1 MEIKSL
7 VLASILMIIPIY
19 ISNKE
24 KLGLEKDIIVS
35 IVRAIVQLVAIG
47 FILKYIFAI
56 NNTLITILLILVM
69 IINAS
74 INTKKSGKNINH
86 RVKISFLALLISS
99 SVTLL
104 VLVASK
110 AITFTPDNIIPVA
123 GMIISNSMVAIGLTY
138 RTLTSSF
145 NERRA
150 EIETKLSL
158 GADIKKSSRAILRKT
173 VKLALA
179 PNIDSAKTLGI
190 VSLPGMMTGLILG
203 GASPITA
210 IKFQIIVTF
219 MMMSGSSLAIIIST
233 YIAYKSFFNKRSQLI
248 YC

>member
-1 MEIKSL
+1 
-7 VLASILMIIPIY
+7 
-19 ISNKE
+19 
-24 KLGLEKDIIVS
+24 
-35 IVRAIVQLVAIG
+35 
-47 FILKYIFAI
+47 
-56 NNTLITILLILVM
+56 
-69 IINAS
+69 
-74 INTKKSGKNINH
+74 
-86 RVKISFLALLISS
+86 
-99 SVTLL
+99 
-104 VLVASK
+104 
-110 AITFTPDNIIPVA
+110 
-123 GMIISNSMVAIGLTY
+123 MIISNSMVAIGLTY
-138 RTLTSSF
+138 RTLTNSF